1 MTIAQSRITG
11 LCHSAV
17 CVALG
22 AALTLLLA
30 ADSPPTVGI
39 PPALD
44 ATGQRLRI
52 EDQLITLNG
61 KMDEL
66 IRLLRSGNL
75 KVICVPADTE
85 ARGSQHERTR
95 EPTQAPWNQAAPA
108 GDHDH

>member
-1 MTIAQSRITG
+1 MKTAQSRITG
-11 LCHSAV
+11 LYHTVV
-17 CVALG
+17 CIALG

-66 IRLLRSGNL
+66 IRLLKSGNL

-85 ARGSQHERTR
+85 GRGSQHGRTR
-95 EPTQAPWNQAAPA
+95 DPMQAPGNQAAPA
-108 GDHDH
+108 GDYDH